1 MKKFLPVLF
10 ALIPVC
16 LLSSACKKQVDYF
29 SYVSEYRKSVYLL
42 KEDNYE
48 LKIYCTERE
57 TPYLL
62 NGVKGDTTT
71 VTEVYYFCE
80 KTPQSVEIEIS
91 GQGGEMS
98 YIATTRNF
106 YLSFTGEFE
115 GSEIN
120 VNLNVDGKEV
130 SLCAHS
136 VAEEGVI
143 GGKSALKCVR
153 EYDKNTFDELSEGGN
168 FNGEIQ
174 IRLLYDDGCFYYVGV
189 CDRSGN
195 VHAYLV
201 DGTSGRILAEKQG
214 NS

>member
-1 MKKFLPVLF
+1 MKKFLPVLL

-16 LLSSACKKQVDYF
+16 LFSSACKNKVDYF

-42 KEDNYE
+42 KEDDYE
-48 LKIYCTERE
+48 LKIYCTVRE

-62 NGVKGDTTT
+62 NGVKGETST

-80 KTPQSVEIEIS
+80 KTPQSVDIEIG

-115 GSEIN
+115 GNE
-120 VNLNVDGKEV
+120 VNADLTVDGKEV
-130 SLCAHS
+130 KLCARS

-143 GGKSALKCVR
+143 GGKSALNCVR
-153 EYDKNTFDELSEGGN
+153 EYDKQTFDDMSNNGS

-201 DGTSGRILAEKQG
+201 DGTSGRVLAEKQG
-214 NS
+214 TA